1 MSEIKYARTSKIPII
16 ACMMEGDGWRPT
28 ESLGF
33 ITAGE
38 GFHYFRYYNN
48 KKEKKKKSHIFS
60 KSTFAGI

>member
-16 ACMMEGDGWRPT
+16 ACMMEGDGWRLT

-38 GFHYFRYYNN
+38 GFQYFTILQQT
-48 KKEKKKKSHIFS
+48 KKKKKSHIFS